1 MEYIQWMEGQ
11 SKAIKILLALPFLDI
26 TWAIYRLVKAILAK
40 DTMSIVIAIVI
51 LCLAPYFWWI
61 IDLVFIIVKGN
72 VPFVK

>member
-1 MEYIQWMEGQ
+1 MEYIKWMEGQ
-11 SKAIKILLALPFLDI
+11 SKAINILLALPFLDI
-26 TWAIYRLVKAILAK
+26 TWAIYRLVKAIVAK

-61 IDLVFIIVKGN
+61 IDLVFIIVKDN